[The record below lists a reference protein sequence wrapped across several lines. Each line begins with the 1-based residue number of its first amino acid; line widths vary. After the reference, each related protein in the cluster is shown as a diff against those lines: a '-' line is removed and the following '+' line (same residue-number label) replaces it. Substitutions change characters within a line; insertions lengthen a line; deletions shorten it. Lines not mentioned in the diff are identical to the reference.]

1 MCFYKYCCRNPTCLL
16 LNSLCIFSSSLMEH
30 FTLWSVIDQHGS
42 TLVLLDGNPSMV
54 GVRSVI
60 FMSTAEPGAWQG
72 HVLCWMTFAQNKP
85 VLLLL
90 FPFHHSSFPHTPLD
104 GGHPLRSHAHPFLLL
119 MPVESHIFKE
129 AMLPTPAPMAASPSF
144 LLHSLSAWSWSHR
157 IQPLGPSWLIW
168 CFPGRLEVSCD
179 GTEMSVPSVTHWPLN
194 SLRAWTWS
202 VLFTSAFPA

>member
-1 MCFYKYCCRNPTCLL
+1 MPPSELPLYFLQFSNGTFH
-16 LNSLCIFSSSLMEH
+16 SLECNRSAWVYLSLAGWKS
-30 FTLWSVIDQHGS
+30 LHG
-42 TLVLLDGNPSMV
+42 
-54 GVRSVI
+54 RSEVCVI

-104 GGHPLRSHAHPFLLL
+104 GGHPLRSHAHPFLL